1 MENFPFLTII
11 VFAPLVVALGMLF
24 VPKTQEKL
32 LYWLAGIGTLIPLVF
47 TLPMA
52 ATWYSAEVSNAPYA
66 EGMRFV
72 EHIQWIPSVGVNY
85 TLGVDGFAFTM
96 LALSNLLF
104 PLAVLASYKYI
115 NTRVKDYL
123 ILMLILMTGTNGVF
137 AALDFILFYVFWEVV
152 LLPMYFLIGIWGGP
166 RREYAA
172 IKFFLYTLI
181 GSVVMLIGAIY
192 LYIQAGAQ
200 LAQPTF
206 NMIEMAKVTS
216 TLPVT
221 ALTTFAFFA
230 LVIGFA
236 VKVPMWPFH
245 TWLPDAH
252 VEAPTPISMLLAGIL
267 LKLGSYAMVR
277 ISHPMLPQVA
287 AEYAWTLFVFGV
299 IGIVYAAAAAMAQR
313 DFKKQVAYS
322 SVNHMAFFVMA
333 LAAASLLAAQGQDEL
348 AQVALAGGYFV
359 TISHGLI
366 SPLFFFAVGMFYER
380 THTRDL
386 GKLGGMFV
394 TIPVVSFMTAFVAFA
409 NLGLPGLAGFI
420 GEFIALTGSYPA
432 FGLWVLV
439 AGAGLVITAAWHLLT
454 MRNVLLGEGKPEY
467 KDLEDVNWKEKLI
480 FAPLAVLI
488 VLFGV
493 YPAPV
498 LNILNEAVSTLSRF
512 LAVMGG

>member
-1 MENFPFLTII
+1 MLEYSLTLI
-11 VFAPLVVALGMLF
+11 VFAPLVFALAMLF
-24 VPKTQEKL
+24 VPKTQEKVL
-32 LYWLAGIGTLIPLVF
+32 WWLAGIGSAIPAIPTLLI
-47 TLPMA
+47 A
-52 ATWYSAEVSNAPYA
+52 ANWYAASPETAAYGK
-66 EGMRFV
+66 GMKFV
-72 EHIQWIPSVGVNY
+72 EHIPWIQEIGVNY
-85 TLGVDGFAFTM
+85 TMGLDGFGFTM
-96 LALSNLLF
+96 VALSVLLF

-137 AALDFILFYVFWEVV
+137 VALDFMLFYVFWEIV

-181 GSVVMLIGAIY
+181 ASVIMLVGAIY
-192 LYIQAGAQ
+192 LYIVTGVGS
-200 LAQPTF
+200 F
-206 NMIEMAKVTS
+206 NLLIMAEATS
-216 TLPVT
+216 ALPVT
-221 ALTTFAFFA
+221 GLTTFAFFA
-230 LVIGFA
+230 LLVGFA
-236 VKVPMWPFH
+236 VKVPMFPFH

-252 VEAPTPISMLLAGIL
+252 VEAPTPVSMLLAGIL

-287 AEYAWTLFVFGV
+287 HEYAWTLFAFGV
-299 IGIVYAAAAAMAQR
+299 VGIVYAAATAMAQK

-322 SVNHMAFFVMA
+322 SVNHMGFFIMA
-333 LAAASLLAAQGQDEL
+333 LAAASLLAPTEPEL
-348 AQVALAGGYFV
+348 AAIALAGGYFV
-359 TISHGLI
+359 TIAHGLI

-380 THTRDL
+380 THTRDIS
-386 GKLGGMFV
+386 KLGGMFV
-394 TIPVVSFMTAFVAFA
+394 TVPVISFMTAFIAFA

-454 MRNVLLGEGKPEY
+454 MRNVLLGEAKKEY
-467 KDLEDVNWKEKLI
+467 SGLADVNWKEKLI

-488 VLFGV
+488 LLFGV
-493 YPAPV
+493 WPAP
-498 LNILNEAVSTLSRF
+498 ILNLLGESVAVLTKVLG
-512 LAVMGG
+512 LIGGN

>member
-1 MENFPFLTII
+1 MLTFV
-11 VFAPLVVALGMLF
+11 VFAPLVFALLLLF

-32 LYWLAGIGTLIPLVF
+32 LYWLAGIGTLLPVF
-47 TLPMA
+47 PVLYMA
-52 ATWYSAEVSNAPYA
+52 ANWSSTPAATEAHVK
-66 EGMRFV
+66 GMRFV
-72 EHIQWIPSVGVNY
+72 EHISWIKEIGVHY

-96 LALSNLLF
+96 IALSVLLF
-104 PLAVLASYKYI
+104 PLALLASYGYI
-115 NTRVKDYL
+115 NHRVKDYL
-123 ILMLILMTGTNGVF
+123 ILFLILETGTNGVF
-137 AALDFILFYVFWEVV
+137 AALDFMLFYVFWEVV

-181 GSVVMLIGAIY
+181 GSVVMLVGAIY
-192 LYIQAGAQ
+192 LYITTGVGN
-200 LAQPTF
+200 F
-206 NMIEMAKVTS
+206 NLLLMAEKTKL
-216 TLPVT
+216 LPVN

-230 LVIGFA
+230 LVVGFA
-236 VKVPMWPFH
+236 VKVPMFPFH

-267 LKLGSYAMVR
+267 LKLGTYAMVR
-277 ISHPMLPQVA
+277 ISHPLLPQVA
-287 AEYAWTLFVFGV
+287 AKYAGILFVLGV
-299 IGIVYAAAAAMAQR
+299 VGIVYAAAAAMAQK

-322 SVNHMAFFVMA
+322 SVNHMGFFVMA
-333 LAAASLLAAQGQDEL
+333 LAAASALAARGQTDL
-348 AQVALAGGYFV
+348 AQVALSGGYFV
-359 TISHGLI
+359 TIAHGLI

-386 GKLGGMFV
+386 TKLGGMFV

-439 AGAGLVITAAWHLLT
+439 AGTGLVITAAWHLVT
-454 MRNVLLGEGKPEY
+454 MRNVLLGEGKKEY
-467 KDLEDVNWKEKLI
+467 AGLHDVTPKEKLI

-493 YPAPV
+493 WPAPI
-498 LNILNEAVSTLSRF
+498 LNILNTSVATLSS
-512 LAVMGG
+512 LLGGK